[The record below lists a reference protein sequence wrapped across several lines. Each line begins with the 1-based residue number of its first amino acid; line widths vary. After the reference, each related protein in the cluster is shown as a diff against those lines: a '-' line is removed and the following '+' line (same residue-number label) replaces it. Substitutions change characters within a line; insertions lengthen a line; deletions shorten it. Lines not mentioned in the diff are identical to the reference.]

1 MKRLTAL
8 LAGCTMFVALVALP
22 TERASAHVEISR
34 PVILPQT
41 GTGDVIRLPGQ
52 PVLAVAGGDDSPVVF
67 LDLSDRTV
75 TVVPGTVGVRT
86 LDLDEDGTHLHGVSR
101 TPDEIVEIDV
111 ATRQVARRWPVPD
124 ACLLGDA
131 VSRGGFLWVAQGCG
145 DSRLRRLDPTTGT
158 VTLAATDLDAQ
169 SLVGEPGTSRFYT
182 FSDGTSPV
190 LSYQETP
197 STGLVE
203 LDRWERDLSSTL
215 TGDIHLS
222 EDGGTLF
229 VPNRDGFG
237 GPHDSRAWST
247 TPLGYSETW
256 DASLNPLWA
265 DADHIGVELPQ
276 QGVPALVTRDDQTLV
291 NTFLPDDVASMTT
304 SDVRLVGDDLVIMGL
319 AGGEKR
325 VYVVADPLVEE
336 PKLTLE
342 VPWGSTGVST
352 PTPLTGTA
360 SSGGQPLAGQELQL
374 IEVSPTRRVLATVTT
389 NEAGEWNHEWTPDA
403 VGPHL
408 LEVRYTG
415 ARDSVDRARVA
426 VKEIYERL
434 DLNGPS
440 VVDGGGDIVMTAT
453 VTRNGH
459 PLPGI
464 TVDLERQDW
473 AKPSY
478 FEFEELGSLTTNEA
492 GVATFTTPPGAVDG
506 YWYYA
511 EAQLPNEGPGRFRT
525 EGHRVAVRRTPTTLV
540 IEPEVTNAVPGD
552 PVPIHVSLTTYDGQ
566 PVEAVPVLV
575 EVHGSSGYRS
585 ATVTTGADGTAT
597 YVDTWSTEGWFY
609 PRARFRGTLVLDDAE
624 DSHPGLGRKRIA
636 TTVVVAGP
644 TTGEVGVPVEVEG
657 QVTGADGPVQL
668 TITDGHGADT
678 TVATDASGAWTATLT
693 PTDPGQNM
701 WRISFAGTTRLAPSS
716 ARHRVETPRLATAIE
731 VEAVKA
737 QVDRYLEVSGRISGI
752 SAQSAL
758 QFRLDGQLVGTRYTD
773 STFSARL
780 TDGGPLEHAG
790 PATLAI
796 SYAGDGTHEP
806 ASVEVEVDVE
816 KAPSTLELIEGL
828 FVDPGD
834 TFDVSGTVVPAV
846 TGRVTFSVTD
856 PAGRSAPVTVDASDG
871 HFVLPLTVPESTTS
885 TPEWEVT
892 FPGTHDYA
900 AVTTTYRA
908 QLRSAQQITLAVNP
922 ARPRVGDSVDVRL
935 TSPPAGVARVAVH
948 DRYGNQLHSWEG
960 TVDAYGRL
968 LHKRIDTAWR
978 VTVTLRGD
986 DQHRE
991 TTREILVRPAAHL
1004 DNFLRG
1010 GDHSSTSAPYYVYDR
1025 GEVPTLL
1032 SRAVPRDLRGCLTRV
1047 VQRRAASGWRTIDR
1061 TCVRYAGDP
1070 VRSRITGTG
1079 RPGVRYRVL
1088 TAFDGNRWYR
1098 PGRSGFTYFRFRA

>member
-8 LAGCTMFVALVALP
+8 LAGCTMLAALVALP
-22 TERASAHVEISR
+22 SERAAAHVETSR

-67 LDLSDRTV
+67 VDLSDRTV

-86 LDLDEDGTHLHGVSR
+86 LDLDDDGTHLHGVSR

-111 ATRQVARRWPVPD
+111 ATVQVARRWPVPD
-124 ACLLGDA
+124 ACLLWDT
-131 VSRGGFLWVAQGCG
+131 VMRGGSLWVAQGCG
-145 DSRLRRLDPTTGT
+145 DSRLRRLDPTTGA
-158 VTLAATDLDAQ
+158 VSLAAPDLDAQ
-169 SLVGEPGTSRFYT
+169 SLVGEPGTARFYT

-190 LSYQETP
+190 LSHQESS

-203 LDRWERDLSSTL
+203 LDRWEDDLSSTL

-237 GPHDSRAWST
+237 GPHDSWTWTT
-247 TPLGYSETW
+247 TPLLFDETW
-256 DASLNPLWA
+256 DVSLNPLWA
-265 DADHIGVELPQ
+265 DAGHIGVELPQ

-291 NTFLPDDVASMTT
+291 NTFLPDDVASIST
-304 SDVRLVGDDLVIMGL
+304 SDVRLVGDDLVVTGF
-319 AGGEKR
+319 ADGEKR
-325 VYVVADPLVEE
+325 LYVVADPLVEE
-336 PKLTLE
+336 PQLTLE
-342 VPWGSTGVST
+342 VPWGSTGVNT

-360 SSGGQPLAGQELQL
+360 SRGGQPLAGQELQL
-374 IEVSPTRRVLATVTT
+374 IEVTPTRRMLATVIT
-389 NEAGEWNHEWTPDA
+389 NEAGEWTHEWTPDA
-403 VGPHL
+403 VAPHL

-415 ARDSVDRARVA
+415 ARDSVDRVRVA

-440 VVDGGGDIVMTAT
+440 VVDGGDDIVMTAT
-453 VTRNGH
+453 VTRNGQ

-478 FEFEELGSLTTNEA
+478 FEFEELGSVTTNEA

-511 EAQLPNEGPGRFRT
+511 EALLPNEGPGSFRT
-525 EGHRVAVRRTPTTLV
+525 EGHRVEVRRTPTTLV

-585 ATVTTGADGTAT
+585 DTVTTGADGTAT

-609 PRARFRGTLVLDDAE
+609 PRARFRGTLLLDDAE
-624 DSHPGLGRKRIA
+624 DSHPGLERKRIA
-636 TTVVVAGP
+636 TTVVVAGS
-644 TTGEVGVPVEVEG
+644 TTGEVGVPVEIEG
-657 QVTGADGPVQL
+657 QVTGADGPVEL
-668 TITDGHGADT
+668 TITDGHRAES
-678 TVATDASGAWTATLT
+678 TVTTDASGAWTATLT
-693 PTDPGQNM
+693 PTDPGSNKWQ
-701 WRISFAGTTRLAPSS
+701 IAFAGTTRLAPSS
-716 ARHRVETPRLATAIE
+716 ATHQVQTPRFATAIK

-737 QVDRYLEVSGRISGI
+737 QVDRYLEVSGKITGI
-752 SAQSAL
+752 AAQSAL
-758 QFRLDGQLVGTRYTD
+758 QFRFDGQPMGTQYTD

-780 TDGGPLEHAG
+780 TDAGPLEHAG
-790 PATLAI
+790 PATLVVT
-796 SYAGDGTHEP
+796 YAGDARHEP
-806 ASVEVEVDVE
+806 ASVEVAVDVE
-816 KAPSTLELIEGL
+816 KGPSTLELTQGPY
-828 FVDPGD
+828 VDSGES
-834 TFDVSGTVVPAV
+834 FDVSGTVVPAV
-846 TGRVTFSVTD
+846 TGAVTFSVVD
-856 PAGRSAPVTVDASDG
+856 PAGVAAPVTVDVSDG
-871 HFVLPLTVPESTTS
+871 HFRLPLTVPASTTS
-885 TPEWEVT
+885 APEWKVT
-892 FPGTHDYA
+892 FPGTDDYA
-900 AVTTTYRA
+900 AVTTTYLA
-908 QLRSAQQITLAVNP
+908 QLRTAHQITLAVNP
-922 ARPRVGDSVDVRL
+922 ARPRVGDTVDVRL
-935 TSPPAGVARVAVH
+935 TSPAGVAKVTVR
-948 DRYGNQLHSWEG
+948 DRFGTQLHSWEG
-960 TVDAYGRL
+960 TVDASGRL
-968 LHKRIDTAWR
+968 LHKRIHTAWR
-978 VTVTLRGD
+978 VTVTLRED

-991 TTREILVRPAAHL
+991 TTREILVRPRPRL
-1004 DNFLRG
+1004 ENFLRG
-1010 GDHSSTSAPYYVYDR
+1010 GDYSSSSAPYYVYDR

-1047 VQRRAASGWRTIDR
+1047 VQRRTANGWRTIDR
-1061 TCVRYAGDP
+1061 TCVRYAGEP

-1088 TAFDGNRWYR
+1088 TAFADNRWYR
-1098 PGRSGFTYFRFRA
+1098 PGRSGFVYFRFRA